1 MDLKEIFRN
10 DKLLQFW
17 PNSRQ
22 SSKDRIASTVRFVLY
37 ASVIVY
43 VMTNDARVM
52 ILAALVIGT
61 LYVLNQSGMVPD
73 GNVRSTCTDDR
84 PMSGVV
90 MPTVDNPWMNTL
102 MADDRDRPASA
113 YYPTVRK
120 DIQSAWDKIH
130 PWARQKDA
138 MRNFYTMPENDQ
150 TAFAQ
155 AAHGVPFSPMCRD
168 TPGMCDPDKM
178 FYGRGLE
185 QVQMRSGY
193 GQGGNGRASGSA

>member
-17 PNSRQ
+17 PSSRQ

-84 PMSGVV
+84 AMSGVV
-90 MPTVDNPWMNTL
+90 MPTIDNPWMNTL
-102 MADDRDRPASA
+102 MADDRDRPSSA

-120 DIQSAWDKIH
+120 DIQNIWDKIH

-138 MRNFYTMPENDQ
+138 MRNFYTIPENDQ

-185 QVQMRSGY
+185 QVQMRSGF
-193 GQGGNGRASGSA
+193 GQGGNGRAAGSA